1 MHSKNFQISEF
12 KEWLQNLPALNIVND
27 ATARNLRDSS
37 LRLLTVLGPDG
48 TDGDIREYSV
58 ATMAEMYAK
67 SAETKPSDNS
77 LQAYKS
83 RMQSAVDKFIAFQKG
98 EIDTSGVESNQK
110 KERKKVAP
118 KKKPEVEEQ
127 VGVKT
132 FELPIP
138 LRGDLIVTI
147 GNLPRDLTKDEAKRI
162 SLIVESF
169 AMIDNGTKE

>member
-1 MHSKNFQISEF
+1 MQTKSYTIKAFQDF
-12 KEWLQNLPALNIVND
+12 LQMLPELGIVND

-37 LRLLTVLGPDG
+37 LRLLTVLGADF
-48 TDGDIREYSV
+48 TDADIRDYSV
-58 ATMAEMYAK
+58 ANLASSYAD
-67 SAETKPSDNS
+67 SAESKPSESS

-83 RMQSAVDKFIAFQKG
+83 RMQSAIDKFISYQNG
-98 EIDTSGVESNQK
+98 EINVSVGDVNKK
-110 KERKKVAP
+110 KERKKMAP
-118 KKKPEVEEQ
+118 KKKAVADVQ

-169 AMIDNGTKE
+169 AMIDGGTKE